1 MKHSSVSPVSSPVV
15 EKEGR
20 LRAVLQDCGPTLVA
34 YSGGVDSAY
43 LAWVAAHTPGVEML
57 ALIAD
62 SPSLPRTQLQFALD
76 FAQRHAIPCEVIQT
90 HEIDNPEYRR
100 NDQNRCFFC
109 KDELFGRMEEET
121 ARRGHFHTL
130 AYGVNADDKIDFR
143 PGHRAAAQHGV
154 RAPLLEAGL
163 TKQDIRTLAHA
174 AGLEVWDRPA
184 AACLAS
190 RIAYGI
196 SVTPEVLRVIEQ
208 GEEAV
213 RALGFRQFRVRYHK
227 EIVRLEIVREEL
239 PRALDLAMADRL
251 TGIFKKLGFRYVTL
265 DLEGFRSGAMNEVF
279 IPAHSLP
286 SR

>member
-1 MKHSSVSPVSSPVV
+1 MKLSSVSSSTA
-15 EKEGR
+15 EKEAR

-43 LAWVAAHTPGVEML
+43 LAWFAAHTPGVEML

-76 FAQRHAIPCEVIQT
+76 FAQRHTIPCEVIQT
-90 HEIDNPEYRR
+90 QEMDNPGYRR

-121 ARRGHFHTL
+121 ARRGRFRTL
-130 AYGVNADDKIDFR
+130 AYGVNADDTLDFR

-163 TKQDIRTLAHA
+163 TKEDIRTLARA

-184 AACLAS
+184 AACLSS

-196 SVTPEVLRVIEQ
+196 AVTPEVLRVIEE

-213 RALGFRQFRVRYHK
+213 RGLGFRQFRVRYHK
-227 EIVRLEIVREEL
+227 EIVRLEIAREEL
-239 PRALDLAMADRL
+239 PRALDMTMADRL

-265 DLEGFRSGAMNEVF
+265 DLEGFRSGAMNEAL
-279 IPAHSLP
+279 ISASSLAG
-286 SR
+286 R